1 MPATA
6 QTTCAKHLPLRT
18 LVFVFF
24 VLSFLVLA
32 DIFVTSSSR
41 SSILIDVSM
50 RVKTDLSNA
59 FRNLMNFERV
69 QTLNGTINGTLLIQP
84 VGKESVSPGN
94 GFTLRFNNKVT
105 VKRLNDT
112 SGKKD
117 TIQRIVTT
125 VNTATIQYNVLGNP
139 IIEGATDNKRKDKC
153 NNCFKHNFKYVIDN
167 PDICKLHSDQ
177 TDLELLI
184 IILTVHKNI
193 QQRNAL
199 RETWLTHTKNNTAN
213 VRYAFLLGEVKDN
226 KLQADIMKESG
237 VYNDIIKEDF
247 VDVYSNLTYKT
258 IMGFKWAATKC
269 GVIKAVLKTD
279 DDMYINVPNVL
290 DIVRKNFSTLMTNI
304 VGHCAQRAGPIRNQK
319 SKWFAS
325 INSYPGKVYPGFCSG
340 TGYLTSLIVA
350 RKVFEV
356 SPHVPF
362 FHLEDVYV
370 ALCIKKLGYH
380 LKGFPGFNPG
390 HPKLDPCVYNGKSL
404 VTAHYMT
411 PTMTRQM
418 WNARCIRRTSETNS

>member
-1 MPATA
+1 MSATT
-6 QTTCAKHLPLRT
+6 QKSCSKQLPLRT

-59 FRNLMNFERV
+59 FGNLMTFQRV
-69 QTLNGTINGTLLIQP
+69 QTLNGTINGTLLIEP
-84 VGKESVSPGN
+84 VGKERMSKG
-94 GFTLRFNNKVT
+94 GYTLLIDDKVT
-105 VKRLNDT
+105 VKRLNET
-112 SGKKD
+112 SD
-117 TIQRIVTT
+117 VTDDIQRNINETKDST
-125 VNTATIQYNVLGNP
+125 VQYNVLGNP
-139 IIEGATDNKRKDKC
+139 IIKGAVDNERKDEC
-153 NNCFKHNFKYVIDN
+153 NNCFNHDFNYVIDN
-167 PDICKLHSDQ
+167 PNICKLYPG
-177 TDLELLI
+177 LKEIELLI
-184 IILTVHKNI
+184 IILTVHNNI

-199 RETWLTHTKNNTAN
+199 RETWLTHSKNNTSN
-213 VRYAFLLGEVKDN
+213 IRYAFLLGEIKDA
-226 KLQADIMKESG
+226 KLKADVVKESDLFR
-237 VYNDIIKEDF
+237 DIIKEDF

-269 GVIKAVLKTD
+269 GVAKAVLKTD

-290 DIVRKNFSTLMTNI
+290 NIVRNNFSSLHTNI
-304 VGHCAQRAGPIRNQK
+304 VGSCAQRAGPIRNQK

-325 INSYPGKVYPGFCSG
+325 INSYPGKLYPGFCSG
-340 TGYLTSLIVA
+340 TGYLTSLNVA

-356 SPHVPF
+356 SPHVPY

-390 HPKLDPCVYNGKSL
+390 HPKLDACLYNGKSL

-411 PTMTRQM
+411 PAMTRQM
-418 WNARCIRRTSETNS
+418 WKAKCVPRTS

>member
-1 MPATA
+1 MSATT
-6 QTTCAKHLPLRT
+6 QKSCSKQIPLRT
-18 LVFVFF
+18 LVFAFF

-41 SSILIDVSM
+41 SSILIDISM

-59 FRNLMNFERV
+59 FRNLMNFQRV
-69 QTLNGTINGTLLIQP
+69 QALNGTINGTLLIQP
-84 VGKESVSPGN
+84 VGKERMSKG
-94 GFTLRFNNKVT
+94 GYTLLIDNKVA

-112 SGKKD
+112 SSVTD
-117 TIQRIVTT
+117 DIQRNINGIKEAT
-125 VNTATIQYNVLGNP
+125 VRYNVLGNP
-139 IIEGATDNKRKDKC
+139 IIKGAVDNKRKDEC
-153 NNCFKHNFKYVIDN
+153 NNCFNHDFKYVIDN
-167 PDICKLHSDQ
+167 PNICKLYPG
-177 TDLELLI
+177 LKEIELLI
-184 IILTVHKNI
+184 IILTVHNNV

-199 RETWLTHTKNNTAN
+199 RETWLTYSKNNTAH
-213 VRYAFLLGEVKDN
+213 VRYAFLLGEIKDT
-226 KLQADIMKESG
+226 KLKADVIKES
-237 VYNDIIKEDF
+237 VMFRDIIKEDF

-258 IMGFKWAATKC
+258 IMGLKWAATKC
-269 GVIKAVLKTD
+269 GIAKTVFKTD

-290 DIVRKNFSTLMTNI
+290 NIVRNNFSSLQTNI
-304 VGHCAQRAGPIRNQK
+304 VGSCAQRAGPIRNQK

-325 INSYPGKVYPGFCSG
+325 INSYPGKLYPGFCSG
-340 TGYLTSLIVA
+340 TGYLTSLNVA

-356 SPHVPF
+356 SPHVPY

-390 HPKLDPCVYNGKSL
+390 HPKLDACLYNGKSL

-411 PTMTRQM
+411 PAMIRQM
-418 WNARCIRRTSETNS
+418 WKAKCVPKTS